1 MCINAKNMRTNI
13 DINDAVLNEIISF
26 KPSVSKKEIVNNA
39 LQEYLMHIKRKEL
52 LNFIDNGIDW
62 EGDLEQWRTK

>member
-1 MCINAKNMRTNI
+1 MRTNI
-13 DINDAVLNEIISF
+13 DIDDAVLNEIIDF

-52 LNFIDNGIDW
+52 LNLIDEGIDW
-62 EGDLEQWRTK
+62 EGNLDEWRSI

>member
-1 MCINAKNMRTNI
+1 MRTNI
-13 DINDAVLNEIISF
+13 DIDDAVLNEIIGF

-52 LNFIDNGIDW
+52 LNLIDEGIDW
-62 EGDLEQWRTK
+62 EGNLDEWRSR

>member
-1 MCINAKNMRTNI
+1 MRTNI
-13 DINDAVLNEIISF
+13 DIDDTVLAEIINF

-52 LNFIDNGIDW
+52 LNFIDEGIDW
-62 EGDLEQWRTK
+62 EGNLDEWRSR

>member
-1 MCINAKNMRTNI
+1 MRTNI
-13 DINDAVLNEIISF
+13 EINDEVLNEIIGF

-52 LNFIDNGIDW
+52 LNFIDKGIDW

>member
-1 MCINAKNMRTNI
+1 MYKTKNMRTNI
-13 DINDAVLNEIISF
+13 EINDEVLNEIIGF

-52 LNFIDNGIDW
+52 LNFIDKGIDW

>member
-1 MCINAKNMRTNI
+1 MRTNI

-26 KPSVSKKEIVNNA
+26 KPSVSKKELVNNA

-52 LNFIDNGIDW
+52 LNFIDSGIEW
-62 EGDLEQWRTK
+62 EGDVEQWRIE

>member
-1 MCINAKNMRTNI
+1 MRTNI
-13 DINDAVLNEIISF
+13 DINDEVLNEIIGF

-52 LNFIDNGIDW
+52 LNFIDKGIDW

>member
-1 MCINAKNMRTNI
+1 MRTNI
-13 DINDAVLNEIISF
+13 DINDTVLNEIISF

-52 LNFIDNGIDW
+52 LNFIDKGIEW
-62 EGDLEQWRTK
+62 EGDLDQWRNI

>member
-1 MCINAKNMRTNI
+1 MRTNI
-13 DINDAVLNEIISF
+13 DIDDAVLNEIIGF

-52 LNFIDNGIDW
+52 LNFIDEGIDW
-62 EGDLEQWRTK
+62 EGNLDEWRSR

>member
-1 MCINAKNMRTNI
+1 MRTNI

-26 KPSVSKKEIVNNA
+26 KPSVSKNEIVNNA

-52 LNFIDNGIDW
+52 LNLIDSGIDW
-62 EGDLEQWRTK
+62 EGDLEQWRSE